1 MLYLSLHGMYNGLI
15 NVTGVT
21 TTNRIAETIRNYGR
35 SPESDNSPRSRTNAA
50 VRFDMYGIPARP
62 RPE

>member
-15 NVTGVT
+15 NVNDES
-21 TTNRIAETIRNYGR
+21 NRGDHPELRKIAGIG
-35 SPESDNSPRSRTNAA
+35 SNSPRSRTNAA